1 MNAQPAFTN
10 LQLELLRVFTRQ
22 VSDDDIIAIRKML
35 VQYFAEKA
43 MNLADQV
50 WEKNNWTEQDA
61 QSMMNEHNRAKHESS
76 H

>member
-1 MNAQPAFTN
+1 MNTQPAFTN

-22 VSDDDIIAIRKML
+22 VSDDDVIAIRKML
-35 VQYFAEKA
+35 AQYFAEKA

-50 WEKNNWTEQDA
+50 WKKNNWTDQDA
-61 QSMMNEHNRAKHESS
+61 FNMMNEHYRTNHESS